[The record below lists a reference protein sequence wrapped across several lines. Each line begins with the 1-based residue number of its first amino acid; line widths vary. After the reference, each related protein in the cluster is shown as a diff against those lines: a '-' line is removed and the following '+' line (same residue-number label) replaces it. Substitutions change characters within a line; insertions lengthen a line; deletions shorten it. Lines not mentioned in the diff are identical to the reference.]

1 VKVNSRP
8 SSVRAGLVAVAVVC
22 LALGAATPAAAA
34 PAGEGRPNVIVVMTD
49 DQTVDDMVVMN
60 KTRRLLGDRGASFE
74 SFVTSYS
81 LCCPSRATFLTGR
94 YAHNHGVLGNPAI
107 GDGTGGWPALYD
119 RWNTLPVWLRQAG
132 YRTGYVGKFLLGHA
146 DRFRKG
152 VRQVPPGW
160 SDWWGL
166 PGFSKETMY
175 GYKLSHDGKVRR
187 YGNRPRDYQTDVFA
201 GLARSFIRQRARRGQ
216 PFFLTVAPLA
226 PHVEGVREDSARRIP
241 PRPAPRHAA
250 SPVPPFERK
259 PGYSTEAL
267 NEADVSDK
275 PAWLAAK
282 QPYSTQQLD
291 HQTKVLYPA
300 RLRSLLAVDDLVAG
314 IEKTLRRQGIA
325 DNTYVLFTSDNGYM
339 LGEHRLSGK
348 NWAYRESSDV
358 PLLVRGPGIAPG
370 SRPSGLA
377 SNVDLAPTIAA
388 MTGITIPVSADG
400 VSLMPLLTDGTEVRQ
415 DLLLESFEGH
425 GRAPGA
431 SSKALGLGSHLG
443 VRTTRYVYVEYFDGS
458 RELYDLEVDPR
469 QLINVVDD
477 PAYAVVRSEMSERLR
492 QLKRC
497 FGATCRTP

>member
-1 VKVNSRP
+1 MNPYPASSRA
-8 SSVRAGLVAVAVVC
+8 RLVAVAGAICC
-22 LALGAATPAAAA
+22 LALSMLAPSTATAA
-34 PAGEGRPNVIVVMTD
+34 EGDRPNVIVVMTD
-49 DQTVDDMVVMN
+49 DQTVDDMVVMT
-60 KTRRLLGDRGASFE
+60 KTRRLLGDRGATFD

-119 RWNTLPVWLRQAG
+119 KWNTLPVWLRQAG

-146 DRFRKG
+146 NRFRKG
-152 VRQVPPGW
+152 VRQIPPGW

-175 GYKLSHDGKVRR
+175 GYKLSHNGRVRR
-187 YGNRPRDYQTDVFA
+187 YGTKPRDYQTDVFA
-201 GLARSFIRQRARRGQ
+201 GLARSFIKQGVRAKQ

-250 SPVPPFERK
+250 TPVPPFERK
-259 PGYSTEAL
+259 PGYSAEAL
-267 NEADVSDK
+267 NEADASDK

-282 QPYSTQQLD
+282 PPYSAQQLD
-291 HQTKVLYPA
+291 YQTKVLYPA

-314 IEKTLRRQGIA
+314 IEKTLKRQGIA
-325 DNTYVLFTSDNGYM
+325 EKTYVLFTSDNGYM

-377 SNVDLAPTIAA
+377 SNLDLAPTIAA
-388 MTGITIPVSADG
+388 MAGITIPVSADG
-400 VSLMPLLTDGTEVRQ
+400 VSLMPLLTRGAEVRQ
-415 DLLLESFEGH
+415 DLLVESFEGH
-425 GRAPGA
+425 GNAPGT
-431 SSKALGLGSHLG
+431 SNKALGLGSHLG
-443 VRTTRYVYVEYFDGS
+443 VRTKRYVYLEYFDGS
-458 RELYDLEVDPR
+458 KELYDLEVDPR
-469 QLINVVDD
+469 QLTNVVDD
-477 PAYAVVRSEMSERLR
+477 PAYAAVRTEMSERLH